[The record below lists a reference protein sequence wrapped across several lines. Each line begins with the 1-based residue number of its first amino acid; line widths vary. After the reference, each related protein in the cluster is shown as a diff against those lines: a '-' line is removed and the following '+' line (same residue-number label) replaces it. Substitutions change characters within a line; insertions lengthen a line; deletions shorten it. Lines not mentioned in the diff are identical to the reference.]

1 MRDAVRTLESF
12 KGLRSVKQIDRNV
25 LVAAFGI
32 RFSTG
37 DGDHV
42 PVVQTKKMAEKI
54 SAHDSCRAGNQR
66 LLAVRHGRAPSVLDL
81 SKAVLEV
88 CLNGIRASLIG
99 ELSRRVRCG
108 VGETRR

>member
-1 MRDAVRTLESF
+1 MRNAANTLEGF
-12 KGLRSVKQIDRNV
+12 EGLHRVKQIDRNV

-32 RFSTG
+32 RFATG

-42 PVVQTKKMAEKI
+42 PVVQSKKVAEKI
-54 SAHDSCRAGNQR
+54 SARDSRRAGNQR